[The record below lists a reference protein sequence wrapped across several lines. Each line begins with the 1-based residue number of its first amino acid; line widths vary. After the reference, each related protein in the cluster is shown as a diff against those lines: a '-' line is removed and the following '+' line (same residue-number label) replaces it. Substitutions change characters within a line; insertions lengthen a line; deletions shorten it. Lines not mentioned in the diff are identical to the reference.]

1 MYPKNNIV
9 VLDEAIHLARMRSC
23 KNIIVET
30 FDLQIAQFDGMDA
43 KSHLCLA
50 RYFKQYSQLL

>member
-1 MYPKNNIV
+1 MYPKNNIA

-30 FDLQIAQFDGMDA
+30 FD
-43 KSHLCLA
+43 
-50 RYFKQYSQLL
+50 